1 MGKEFQAKLANQRIF
16 LVGCGALGC
25 EYLKGLALMGAG
37 TGKSGKIVVSIA
49 SASRCIARVIFFM
62 KVL

>member
-37 TGKSGKIVVSIA
+37 TGKSGKIVVSMA
-49 SASRCIARVIFFM
+49 QRCIARLNT
-62 KVL
+62 VLLRVL